1 MWSPPVNEEPTA
13 ALRTPARKDRFS
25 SLDTLALVRELR
37 SLPRA
42 WFDKASEL
50 PDGRLLITFRVQGE
64 GRWEWLIAPG
74 IFSTL
79 RPASLPLPETPGPFA
94 MALRRQLQGAP
105 LLGAEQPGGERYLEA
120 SFGQGR
126 EEEPALLAVE
136 LFGQGNVLVIR
147 RGQISTL
154 LHSRA
159 WAQRVLRP
167 GARYLRPPA
176 RKNPFALTAE
186 ELRKALRDSSADR
199 VSTLAA
205 RMGLGGPLSEELLAR
220 TGFDPKV
227 AAAREPEELSE
238 ALVQALPTLLSEIG
252 DRPSGYL
259 YRSRTGGQL
268 IDVTPFPAERRRRDA
283 ELAEERRPTFSE
295 AAFEFFSSSP
305 PPESARPREETAP
318 VKDPRAGLLR
328 KRNQQ
333 EEAIRT
339 LQEEAETLRS
349 GADLLLSH
357 FPEVEERRLTLAG
370 SAPGTLEFEIVLEGR
385 PFRLKAGT
393 PTREAAQ
400 ALYEEAKHAQQR
412 LEGAQGALRSTEAQ
426 LRSGTPVV
434 ASPRP
439 TQDPGRPP
447 ARRRHFWFEKA
458 PRFFVSSEGFVVIAG
473 RDARTND
480 ALVKRYLGEHDVYIH
495 ADLHGAPSVVIKTQD
510 PKVSPGEG
518 TLLEAG
524 QWGLCHSRAWR
535 AGLASADAYWVK
547 GDQVSKAGA
556 SGEYVARGSWVI
568 HGTRNPL
575 RDLPLELTLGRVPYE
590 GEMLL
595 QAAPL
600 STFGR
605 PGSQLLFGL
614 RPGEDR
620 DREVEERTLA
630 QALGITREALQ
641 AVLPPGGFSARPI
654 GPAAGE
660 ARRGVVG

>member
-1 MWSPPVNEEPTA
+1 M
-13 ALRTPARKDRFS
+13 
-25 SLDTLALVRELR
+25 
-37 SLPRA
+37 
-42 WFDKASEL
+42 
-50 PDGRLLITFRVQGE
+50 
-64 GRWEWLIAPG
+64 
-74 IFSTL
+74 
-79 RPASLPLPETPGPFA
+79 
-94 MALRRQLQGAP
+94 
-105 LLGAEQPGGERYLEA
+105 
-120 SFGQGR
+120 
-126 EEEPALLAVE
+126 
-136 LFGQGNVLVIR
+136 
-147 RGQISTL
+147 
-154 LHSRA
+154 
-159 WAQRVLRP
+159 
-167 GARYLRPPA
+167 
-176 RKNPFALTAE
+176 
-186 ELRKALRDSSADR
+186 
-199 VSTLAA
+199 
-205 RMGLGGPLSEELLAR
+205 
-220 TGFDPKV
+220 
-227 AAAREPEELSE
+227 
-238 ALVQALPTLLSEIG
+238 
-252 DRPSGYL
+252 
-259 YRSRTGGQL
+259 
-268 IDVTPFPAERRRRDA
+268 
-283 ELAEERRPTFSE
+283 
-295 AAFEFFSSSP
+295 
-305 PPESARPREETAP
+305 
-318 VKDPRAGLLR
+318 KDPRAGLLR

-495 ADLHGAPSVVIKTQD
+495 ADLHGAPSVVIKIQD

-620 DREVEERTLA
+620 DREAEERTLA

-641 AVLPPGGFSARPI
+641 AVLVSPPVESNDPQRFSPERELLSDRDR
-654 GPAAGE
+654 AAGE
-660 ARRGVVG
+660 RFPGEDPGLPALWDRDRDANPFPRDGPHRAQAVGRSPGEAPSLPVLDPQDLHPAAPEAETGSHHDLASRVPGDAPRL